1 MAFLFSRQHD
11 DVTGDL
17 IRRVSSETGPPDAR

>member
-11 DVTGDL
+11 DVTSDL